1 MTRNEDNVVSLSRDD
16 IRFGLRWLLG
26 TVTTATM
33 IIVGAGWRFSVQVT
47 TAIEQGRFERAAM
60 HDRIKVIEDRIE
72 RLPSQIYSTAREK
85 RQ

>member
-47 TAIEQGRFERAAM
+47 SAIEQGKFERAAM
-60 HDRIKVIEDRIE
+60 HDRIKVIEDRVE
-72 RLPSQIYSTAREK
+72 RLPQHLYSTAR
-85 RQ
+85 QNQ

>member
-1 MTRNEDNVVSLSRDD
+1 
-16 IRFGLRWLLG
+16 
-26 TVTTATM
+26 M